1 VEQERAMDSLFA
13 FSETELVLFAVMVLV
28 IVFSWREPPRSF
40 WRQVRGQLD
49 QLGYELARRID
60 RKRWLRRLPVFS
72 AETIHGK
79 EAEFIRERLLRKAPR
94 ARFLLL
100 LFLIGV
106 FAWLFARQF
115 G

>member
-1 VEQERAMDSLFA
+1 MESLFA
-13 FSETELVLFAVMVLV
+13 FSETELVIFAVVVLL
-28 IVFSWREPPRSF
+28 IIFSWREPPRAF

-49 QLGYELARRID
+49 QLGYELDHRFD
-60 RKRWLRRLPVFS
+60 RKRWQRRLPVFS

-79 EAEFIRERLLRKAPR
+79 EAEFIRDRLPRRAPL
-94 ARFLLL
+94 ARFVLL

-106 FAWLFARQF
+106 FAWWFARQL

>member
-1 VEQERAMDSLFA
+1 MERAMESPFA
-13 FSETELVLFAVMVLV
+13 IGPTELVLVAVIAFIVL
-28 IVFSWREPPRSF
+28 SWREPPPWF

-49 QLGYELARRID
+49 QLGNELDRRID
-60 RKRWLRRLPVFS
+60 RNRWLQRLPVFS

-79 EAEFIRERLLRKAPR
+79 EAEFIRDRLPRKAPR

-106 FAWLFARQF
+106 FAWWFARQF
-115 G
+115 A